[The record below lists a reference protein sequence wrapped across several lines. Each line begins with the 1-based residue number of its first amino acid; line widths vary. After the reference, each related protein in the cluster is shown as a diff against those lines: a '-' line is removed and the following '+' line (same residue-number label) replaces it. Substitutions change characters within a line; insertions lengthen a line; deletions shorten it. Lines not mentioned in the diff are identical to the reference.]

1 MRPMNNENNMDD
13 IVTLYDEDGK
23 EIDYVVVEGVEYNGK
38 CYLALVEA
46 AHIEDE
52 ECEFTIL
59 RRDDEDDEEGGSLST
74 IEDEDEFD
82 AVMELLNAKLE
93 EEYDLEAEYGVE

>member
-1 MRPMNNENNMDD
+1 MNNENNMDD
-13 IVTLYDEDGK
+13 IITLYDEDGQ

-46 AHIEDE
+46 AHINDD

-59 RRDDEDDEEGGSLST
+59 RMDDEDSEEGGVLST
-74 IEDEDEFD
+74 IEDEDEFNE
-82 AVMELLNAKLE
+82 VMDLFDAKLD
-93 EEYDLEAEYGVE
+93 EEYDLEVEDGIE